1 MSTNINRWSFMSR
14 SVVPLAA
21 IAFVASLLPAG
32 AATLA
37 VVAPTSG
44 PFAALGSQIFAG
56 AEKLAAEKKLTAV
69 RIPES
74 CETGSGD
81 KVAAAIIAAK
91 AAAAVGFLCA
101 ESLETGGGSLKSAGI
116 PAISVSVR
124 SKILFED
131 VAKEG
136 WPIVSLA
143 PRFND
148 EADKLISVISESW
161 QGAAFAIVDDGTLPA
176 RELTEAV
183 RTGVE
188 DKGLKPQFVDT
199 FRPGLDNQ
207 IALVRRLQKANATHV
222 LFAGD
227 RSDAAIIAR
236 DAAAEN
242 IPLTLLGGEAL
253 NAADQSVP
261 LAAGV
266 LAVLPPEKPDT
277 AKPVITA
284 LAKDGI
290 IAEGY
295 VLPAYAAATIA
306 ASAIDAAA
314 RNGKPVAA
322 TLADG
327 NFETILGPFAFGK
340 DMQHHNPYMLMAW
353 RNGLFTP
360 VDAMR

>member
-1 MSTNINRWSFMSR
+1 MRANINRWSFMFR
-14 SVVPLAA
+14 SVVPLTTLAL
-21 IAFVASLLPAG
+21 VASFLPAG

-44 PFAALGSQIFAG
+44 PFASLGAQIFAG
-56 AEKLAAEKKLTAV
+56 AEKLAVEKKLTAV

-74 CETGSGD
+74 CEPGSGD
-81 KVAAAIIAAK
+81 KVAAAIVAAK
-91 AAAAVGFLCA
+91 ASAAVGFLCA
-101 ESLETGGGSLKSAGI
+101 ESLETGAGSLESAGI

-136 WPIVSLA
+136 WPIFSLA
-143 PRFND
+143 PHFDD
-148 EADKLISVISESW
+148 EAEKLISVIAEGW

-183 RTGVE
+183 RTGLD
-188 DKGLKPQFVDT
+188 DKGMKPQFADT

-261 LAAGV
+261 LADGV
-266 LAVLPPEKPDT
+266 LAVLPPEKPET
-277 AKPVITA
+277 AKPVIDA
-284 LAKDGI
+284 LAKVGV

-306 ASAIDAAA
+306 ANAIETAT
-314 RNGKPVAA
+314 RNGKPVAS
-322 TLADG
+322 TLAGGQYDTVIG
-327 NFETILGPFAFGK
+327 SFTFGK
-340 DMQHHNPYMLMAW
+340 DAPHRNPYLLMAW
-353 RNGLFTP
+353 KDGLFTP

>member
-1 MSTNINRWSFMSR
+1 MRINLNHGSFMFR
-14 SVVPLAA
+14 SVVPLTALA
-21 IAFVASLLPAG
+21 VVLSVLPAG

-37 VVAPTSG
+37 VIAPTSG
-44 PFAALGSQIFAG
+44 PFGVLGAQIFAG
-56 AEKLAAEKKLTAV
+56 AAKLAAEKKMTV
-69 RIPES
+69 TRIPES

-81 KVAAAIIAAK
+81 KIAAMIVAAK
-91 AAAAVGFLCA
+91 ASAAVGFLCT
-101 ESLETGGGSLKSAGI
+101 ESLETGAGALKSAGI

-131 VAKEG
+131 TAKEH

-143 PRFND
+143 PYFDD
-148 EADKLISVISESW
+148 EAEKLISVIVEGW
-161 QGAAFAIVDDGTLPA
+161 QGSAFAIVDDGTLPA

-183 RTGVE
+183 RTRLE
-188 DKGLKPQFVDT
+188 AKGLKPQFADT

-207 IALVRRLQKANATHV
+207 IALMRRLQKANATRV

-253 NAADQSVP
+253 NAADPSVP
-261 LAAGV
+261 LADGV
-266 LAVLPPEKPDT
+266 LAVLTPETPET
-277 AKPVITA
+277 AKPLIDT
-284 LAKDGI
+284 LAKDGVV
-290 IAEGY
+290 AEGY

-306 ASAIDAAA
+306 AEAIESAAKS
-314 RNGKPVAA
+314 GKSVAA
-322 TLADG
+322 TLTEGRYD
-327 NFETILGPFAFGK
+327 TVLGSFTFGK
-340 DMQHHNPYMLMAW
+340 DVPHRNPYLLMAW
-353 RNGLFTP
+353 KGGKFTP